1 MQDMSRLR
9 RLSATLC
16 WVALVLSVLMPV
28 LVLAYSARWVGDPA
42 SLLAQAPDLVEGT
55 TVTRL
60 QAGLV
65 AALALISVLPMV
77 AALRAMAR
85 LFGRYRDGEV
95 LSEANAATILGI
107 GRALVL
113 VAVFAVLLPTLQTL
127 ILSWN
132 GPQRALSIGLDGG
145 TLGFLMA
152 AGLLTVIGWAMRE
165 AARLKAE
172 NEGFV

>member
-1 MQDMSRLR
+1 MQDLSRLQ
-9 RLSATLC
+9 RLSATLY
-16 WVALVLSVLMPV
+16 WVALVLSVVMPV
-28 LVLAYSARWVGDPA
+28 VVLVHAAKGVGDPGT
-42 SLLAQAPDLVEGT
+42 LLAGT
-55 TVTRL
+55 PVSRL

-65 AALALISVLPMV
+65 AAVALVSVLPMV

-85 LFGRYRDGEV
+85 LFGCYREGEV
-95 LSEANAATILGI
+95 LSAANADTILQI

-113 VAVFAVLLPTLQTL
+113 VAVFTVLVPTLQTL
-127 ILSWN
+127 ILTWHA
-132 GPQRALSIGLDGG
+132 PQRQLSIGIDGG

-165 AARLKAE
+165 AARVKAE